1 MISLSMLCV
10 LCVCP
15 LDWTVIKCEWEWH
28 FKYHLN
34 MENILYVKCKIS
46 NINFEI
52 NSFEKL
58 LWLLH
63 VLLPTKFI
71 KLFWRCTMV
80 ASCCPCDNVYVFTS
94 ATIGCTITEKAPT
107 RAFSWLKAAT
117 TAFTLK
123 TLWRHYAKRSLNMKL
138 GPLRNYHKGRAA
150 IRYYANKTA
159 RPLWLLCRGPN
170 FTLSIVS

>member
-1 MISLSMLCV
+1 MISLSMLYV

-63 VLLPTKFI
+63 VLLLTKFI

-80 ASCCPCDNVYVFTS
+80 VSCVVDKY
-94 ATIGCTITEKAPT
+94 
-107 RAFSWLKAAT
+107 L
-117 TAFTLK
+117 
-123 TLWRHYAKRSLNMKL
+123 HYHHGEGPGALPHRVRSLPCVRKL
-138 GPLRNYHKGRAA
+138 EDVGVEAGLVKWSYHYQGAPLIILTPTVLYCTVL
-150 IRYYANKTA
+150 YCTVLYCTVLYCTA
-159 RPLWLLCRGPN
+159 LYCTWEAG
-170 FTLSIVS
+170 